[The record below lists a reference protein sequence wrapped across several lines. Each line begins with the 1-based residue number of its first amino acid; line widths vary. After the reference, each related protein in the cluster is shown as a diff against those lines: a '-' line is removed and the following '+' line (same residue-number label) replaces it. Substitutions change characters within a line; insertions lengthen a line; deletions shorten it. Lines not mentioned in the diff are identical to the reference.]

1 MGIIAFLMELIEEF
15 LIDNRNDILQNIIG
29 NLKKLDFFYGW
40 LFLIFWSFSIATV
53 ASAFTVYIA
62 PSAYASG
69 IPEIMAI
76 LNGVKF
82 PDFIG
87 IKPLIV
93 KIISVSMGIGSSLC
107 IGKEGPLAHIGAI
120 IGHIVIYLPVDK
132 FKYFRNDESKR
143 EFLAAGVSAGIS
155 AAFAS
160 PIGGTLFSYELSKPT
175 TFWTFS
181 MIWRIFFCSS
191 VSTFTLSILN

>member
-1 MGIIAFLMELIEEF
+1 
-15 LIDNRNDILQNIIG
+15 
-29 NLKKLDFFYGW
+29 
-40 LFLIFWSFSIATV
+40 
-53 ASAFTVYIA
+53 
-62 PSAYASG
+62 
-69 IPEIMAI
+69 MAI
-76 LNGVKF
+76 LNGVNI

-87 IKPLIV
+87 FKPLIV
-93 KIISVSMGIGSSLC
+93 KIISVCLGISSCLC

-120 IGHIVIYLPVDK
+120 ISQIVIFFPINK
-132 FKYFRNDESKR
+132 FEYYRNDESKR

-155 AAFAS
+155 AVFAS

-191 VSTFTLSILN
+191 VSTFTFSILN